1 MDTVRSMISNS
12 ILTLSLWMEALKF
25 VAHIINCVP
34 SKSVPKSLYELWTGM
49 KPSINY
55 FHMWG
60 CPTEAKIFNP
70 QIGKLDPKTISCNF
84 IGYPKSPRVILLSK
98 PYHKIYGYKTRN
110 ILGM

>member
-25 VAHIINCVP
+25 VTHIINCVP
-34 SKSVPKSLYELWTGM
+34 SKSVPKSLYELWTGN

-84 IGYPKSPRVILLSK
+84 IGYTKKSK
-98 PYHKIYGYKTRN
+98 GY
-110 ILGM
+110 